1 MRRTA
6 VTGERGETLVA
17 EYLRQRGFIITERN
31 YHSRYGEIDII
42 AESREYILFVE
53 VKTRKV
59 GSLAS
64 PREAVDY
71 HKRKKIALTASVYL
85 SKAETELQPRFDVA
99 EVVFSGAEG
108 REEYKINYIENAF
121 APEVM

>member
-17 EYLRQRGFIITERN
+17 EYLRQHGFIITERN

-59 GSLAS
+59 GSLAC

-85 SKAETELQPRFDVA
+85 SKTETELQPRFDVA
-99 EVVFSGAEG
+99 EVVFSGTEG